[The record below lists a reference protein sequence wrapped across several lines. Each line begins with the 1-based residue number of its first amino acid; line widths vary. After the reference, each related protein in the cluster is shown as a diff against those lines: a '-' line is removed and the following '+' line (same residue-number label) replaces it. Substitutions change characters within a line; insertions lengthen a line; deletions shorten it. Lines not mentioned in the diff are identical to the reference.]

1 MREGTLR
8 IAYLDCVGGISGDMF
23 VGALLDAGWPEDSFR
38 KGIAW
43 LGSEIAELRVETR
56 SHHSLQGKGIVVVP
70 AASHG
75 KEAHGH
81 SHAHHHRGLADV
93 VGLLRS
99 SPLPGP
105 VVERACEVFAKLA
118 EAEGRAHGKP
128 VDQVR
133 FHEVG
138 AVDAI
143 VDVAA
148 ACLGLSEL
156 GVEQLYV
163 SPLPLGSGTIQA
175 AHGTIPLPAPAT
187 SFLLEGAP
195 VRWTGSPGER
205 CTPTGVALAATL
217 GRWGAPARMRV
228 GGVGCGAGTR
238 TVPEVPNIAR
248 LFIGEVSEEDG
259 IACAPGTELGAVPLW
274 GWAPQGA
281 AGSDPECPG
290 SWGQVAV
297 LSTQLDDATPEEI
310 SHLVDRLR
318 EAGALDLFLEPAVM
332 KKGRP
337 GTLLTVIARP
347 GEEEALTALLLQ
359 ESSTLGVRWR
369 LEWRRELERRSAQ
382 VETPFGPVEVKL
394 ALRGETWVGKPEY
407 EACRE
412 AAAAAGVAFREVWRA
427 ALAALDCGN
436 GAPGVPRRRPPRPE
450 KRHKSL

>member
-38 KGIAW
+38 KGVAW

-70 AASHG
+70 AALHG

-118 EAEGRAHGKP
+118 EAEGHAHGKP
-128 VDQVR
+128 VDQVH

-148 ACLGLSEL
+148 TCLGLSEL
-156 GVEQLYV
+156 GIEQLYV

-187 SFLLEGAP
+187 SFLREGAP

-248 LFIGEVSEEDG
+248 LFIGELSEVSEEDG
-259 IACAPGTELGAVPLW
+259 IACAPGTELGAVPFW
-274 GWAPQGA
+274 GWASQGA

-318 EAGALDLFLEPAVM
+318 EAGALDLLLEPAVM

-369 LEWRRELERRSAQ
+369 LEWRRELERRSGQ
-382 VETPFGPVEVKL
+382 VETPYGSVEVKL

-407 EACRE
+407 ESCRE

-427 ALAALDCGN
+427 AVAAL
-436 GAPGVPRRRPPRPE
+436 E
-450 KRHKSL
+450 KRHNSL